1 MTSYIDG
8 SPYKT
13 PQTTHK
19 RSQGACLA
27 HTLQHDNTNNEAEIY
42 EQQKGIQ
49 NKVAQKTNRLPSIL
63 KRSIIAGPYHTS
75 LAI

>member
-1 MTSYIDG
+1 MLKQKATKTTPYIDG

-27 HTLQHDNTNNEAEIY
+27 HMLQHGNTNNEAEIY

-49 NKVAQKTNRLPSIL
+49 NKVAQKTKYAP
-63 KRSIIAGPYHTS
+63 
-75 LAI
+75 